1 MSGSL
6 GELVVSIRADIARF
20 QSDMGK
26 MQKSAQDSADRISRS
41 LGGLDGAI
49 KKVGSAFAA
58 LGIGL
63 SAAALTS
70 WVKGAI
76 DAADELAKMSQRV
89 GLTVQELAKLNYAG
103 SLADVSMEQL
113 GKGLKQLSKNM
124 VEAAGG
130 SKEQA
135 AAFRA
140 LGVEFRNADGSM
152 RKVPEVFSDIAEK
165 VSLLDDGAVKTAIS
179 MKVFGK
185 SGADLIPLLNSGAKG
200 LQEMSAEAERLGLVI
215 DERTAK
221 AAENFNDNL
230 TRLQSSGKGLAFA
243 ISEVM
248 LPPLV
253 QLTDELNRVAQADN
267 KWLKIIGY
275 MQTIIKLQTNP
286 LSYVWDPLAGAK
298 KKPGSISDIAGGVA
312 GAAAGAAGQIKAG
325 KTKSELALERYL
337 KSLETPTKSGRSSGA
352 ASKAE
357 AEAKRIAALNE
368 RIQEQIAR
376 ASKDQLALIDL
387 ESAKYLK
394 EGADRIL
401 IEKWV
406 ATEKDKINT
415 EAMKGAWKKLE
426 DSQKERVEFEKE
438 RAQQI
443 NANTLAEISNK
454 MSLVDIEEQYY
465 KLTAGE
471 AAAKRITLLGEQLAL
486 HEKIRDEV
494 VGFGPE
500 AQSLRLQEQKEIDGI
515 NARLLEQNKIITDR
529 TAMGG
534 FTNALNDY
542 IEAAR
547 NMGAQ
552 IQEATTNAFKNM
564 EDALVDFVTT
574 GKLNFSNLVDSII
587 ADLARMTIRQNI
599 TGPLASGLS
608 SALSGW
614 FGSGVNID
622 TWGGLPGGLLGGY
635 ASGTNYVPETG
646 PYLLHKGEA
655 VIPAA
660 HNSGGLTINVPVSV
674 AGNNALAS
682 DLRNEIERTVID
694 VVRRHS

>member
-6 GELVVSIRADIARF
+6 GDLVVSIRADIARF
-20 QSDMGK
+20 QNDMGK
-26 MQKSAQDSADRISRS
+26 MQRSAQDSADRISRS

-49 KKVGSAFAA
+49 KKVGSAFAT

-113 GKGLKQLSKNM
+113 AKGLKQLSKNM

-130 SKEQA
+130 SKEQV

-275 MQTIIKLQTNP
+275 MQTIVKLQTNP

-298 KKPGSISDIAGGVA
+298 KKPGSISDIAGGIA

-325 KTKSELALERYL
+325 KTATEKALEEYL
-337 KSLETPTKSGRSSGA
+337 KSLNAPHSRGARGGRGGKTNELPSAYEMMTKEIGSWSRKLATQWEADQRKMREDADWISDTKGA
-352 ASKAE
+352 YVGAIAQMLANEKGLAE
-357 AEAKRIAALNE
+357 ATRMRNV
-368 RIQEQIAR
+368 
-376 ASKDQLALIDL
+376 ALIDQAQASR
-387 ESAKYLK
+387 E
-394 EGADRIL
+394 
-401 IEKWV
+401 V
-406 ATEKDKINT
+406 T
-415 EAMKGAWKKLE
+415 
-426 DSQKERVEFEKE
+426 
-438 RAQQI
+438 RA
-443 NANTLAEISNK
+443 
-454 MSLVDIEEQYY
+454 
-465 KLTAGE
+465 E
-471 AAAKRITLLGEQLAL
+471 AAAERLQQYRELLAIQQNWLEMTGKGA
-486 HEKIRDEV
+486 DEV
-494 VGFGPE
+494 VHALGMVKQAEREVLWASDDVFAGFKNGLGEYLDDLPSKFE
-500 AQSLRLQEQKEIDGI
+500 AVRDI
-515 NARLLEQNKIITDR
+515 
-529 TAMGG
+529 
-534 FTNALNDY
+534 
-542 IEAAR
+542 
-547 NMGAQ
+547 
-552 IQEATTNAFKNM
+552 TTNAFKGM
-564 EDALVDFVTT
+564 EDSLVDFVKT
-574 GKLNFSNLVDSII
+574 GKLNFSSLVDSILADI
-587 ADLARMTIRQNI
+587 ARITVRQTI
-599 TGPLASGLS
+599 TAPLASALIGAFTKVNVIGGPDASGINLS
-608 SALSGW
+608 
-614 FGSGVNID
+614 
-622 TWGGLPGGLLGGY
+622 TWGGLPGGLLGSY
-635 ASGTNYVPETG
+635 ATGTDYVPQTG
-646 PYLLHKGEA
+646 PYLLHKGEQ
-655 VIPAA
+655 VIPADK
-660 HNSGGLTINVPVSV
+660 SGLTINVPVSV